1 MKKVPRSSVSR
12 SRQRGQGM
20 AEYIII
26 LALVAVAGIATW
38 GFVGSAIHKQASA
51 VASELAGG
59 SGAGAQGEAAG
70 AATSASGVAD
80 QKNLESYTGQ
90 NGGGTTGPTGIP

>member
-1 MKKVPRSSVSR
+1 MKKVPRSFVSR

-38 GFVGSAIHKQASA
+38 GFVGSTIHKQAGA
-51 VASELAGG
+51 IATELAGG
-59 SGAGAQGEAAG
+59 SGTDAQDQAVAAAG
-70 AATSASGVAD
+70 NATTKASE
-80 QKNLESYTGQ
+80 KNLDSYVGQ
-90 NGGGTTGPTGIP
+90 NVGGS